1 MTFLIVAI
9 LASVNI
15 ASRFA
20 LKQYIEDQ
28 LSRIN
33 WDISAYQ
40 TGDVAAIPDITSA
53 LESTDG
59 ISAHNNL
66 LFLRNSM
73 TTEDIAY
80 IDGQPIRMPWL
91 SLLTTTKHFSPV
103 FLNCSRASLMLESGL
118 ISKFFISLN
127 FVLINFLFKHDK
139 YHA

>member
-20 LKQYIEDQ
+20 LKKYVEDQ
-28 LSRIN
+28 LDRIS

-40 TGDVAAIPDITSA
+40 TGDVQAIPQVTAA
-53 LESTDG
+53 LDETDG
-59 ISAHNNL
+59 ISGHNNL

-91 SLLTTTKHFSPV
+91 SLLTTSDT
-103 FLNCSRASLMLESGL
+103 SLLPLSIRPLEG
-118 ISKFFISLN
+118 KA
-127 FVLINFLFKHDK
+127 VLCCRF
-139 YHA
+139 